1 MEKSETSSITH
12 LNLAI
17 LCGGEGKRLWP
28 ESRRDM
34 PKQFGSFGASSP
46 MISTTAKRLQALG
59 EAVRINQSI
68 AIGSQQHGFLIA
80 EHVGVYGFETV
91 LEPYARDSAAAVVA
105 ISCLLSQRGEGDV
118 PVVVCPSDHL
128 IKNTK
133 AFCDDVIKAA
143 AASNDYEI
151 ILLGV
156 SPTHPE
162 TGFGYLELTEGQSEQ
177 EASSVAEFHEKPDL
191 SRAEEY
197 LRNPAMLWN
206 SGIFIFQPAKLN
218 ALVENLNPALL
229 KSCKEAVSEAK
240 EDLHRLVLHAETFK
254 QILAASFDYEVVER
268 ASSIGAIRASF
279 DWADLGSW
287 KAVSKT
293 FEPDDMNSVKVGNAV
308 NIGSKNTFVSSSGPL
323 VVTHEV
329 EDIVAVAT
337 PDAVLITRQDNSQ
350 NVKALVE
357 LLGDDHAEMYSHSRV
372 YRPWGWYESVVQ
384 GDRFQVKRICVKPK
398 AVLSLQ
404 KHYHRAEHWVVVKGI
419 ALVEIDGDRRQM
431 TENESTYVPLG
442 AVHRLSNPGKIPLV
456 IIEVQTGSYL
466 GEDDIVRL
474 EDVYGR
480 DATHEV
486 SHD

>member
-1 MEKSETSSITH
+1 MKASGTTTNSH

-34 PKQFGSFGASSP
+34 PKQFGSFGTGSP
-46 MISTTAKRLQALG
+46 MISTTAKRLQALS
-59 EAVRINQSI
+59 ETVSINHSI

-80 EHVGVYGFETV
+80 EHVGEYGFETV
-91 LEPYARDSAAAVVA
+91 LEPCARDSAAAIVA

-133 AFCDDVIKAA
+133 VFCADVIKAA

-151 ILLGV
+151 VLLGI

-162 TGFGYLELTEGQSEQ
+162 TGYGYLELTQAGSEQ
-177 EASSVAEFHEKPDL
+177 DAVPVAQFHEKPDL

-197 LRNPAMLWN
+197 LKNPAMLWN

-218 ALVENLNPALL
+218 ALVETINPALL
-229 KSCKEAVSEAK
+229 KKCQEAVSAAK
-240 EDLHRLVLHAETFK
+240 EDLQRLVLHAETFE
-254 QILAASFDYEVVER
+254 QISPVSFDYEVVER
-268 ASSIGAIRASF
+268 ASSIGAVRASF

-287 KAVSKT
+287 KAVSET

-337 PDAVLITRQDNSQ
+337 PDAVLVTRQDNSQ

-357 LLGDDHAEMYSHSRV
+357 LLGDDHTEMNSHRRV

-419 ALVEIDGDRRQM
+419 ALVEIDGDQRQM

-442 AVHRLSNPGKIPLV
+442 AVHRLSNPGKIPLI

-480 DATHEV
+480 DATDEV